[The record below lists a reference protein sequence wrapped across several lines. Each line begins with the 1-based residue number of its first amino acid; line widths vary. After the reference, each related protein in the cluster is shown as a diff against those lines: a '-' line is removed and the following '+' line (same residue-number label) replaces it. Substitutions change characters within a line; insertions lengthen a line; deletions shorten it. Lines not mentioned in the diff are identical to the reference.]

1 MARRKTRA
9 NKPKDAVYDPVST
22 ALGMTDV
29 LERVLTFVEKPADV
43 VKSALVSKAF
53 RKVCNSTALWK
64 ARAAHHK
71 PVSQHTVVRHRRVFY
86 YATVESLNPIWLNL
100 RVGKAL
106 TRMLV
111 RSSVDVPL

>member
-9 NKPKDAVYDPVST
+9 KKPKDAVYDPVST

-71 PVSQHTVVRHRRVFY
+71 PVSHHTVVRHR
-86 YATVESLNPIWLNL
+86 TVEYRNPIWLNL

>member
-9 NKPKDAVYDPVST
+9 KKPKDAVYDPVST

-53 RKVCNSTALWK
+53 RKVCN
-64 ARAAHHK
+64 
-71 PVSQHTVVRHRRVFY
+71 
-86 YATVESLNPIWLNL
+86 
-100 RVGKAL
+100 
-106 TRMLV
+106 
-111 RSSVDVPL
+111 

>member
-9 NKPKDAVYDPVST
+9 KKPKDAVYDPVST

-71 PVSQHTVVRHRRVFY
+71 PVCHHTVVRHR
-86 YATVESLNPIWLNL
+86 TVESLNPIWLNL

>member
-9 NKPKDAVYDPVST
+9 KKPKDAVYDPVST

-71 PVSQHTVVRHRRVFY
+71 PVSQHTVVRRR
-86 YATVESLNPIWLNL
+86 TVEYRGISCNPIWLNL